1 MPSPEKIVESY
12 IAMWNEPD
20 EARRRAIVAET
31 VTNDAT
37 YVDPVMTGEGIDG
50 ITAMIGG
57 AQQQFPGLQF
67 RLASGPDAHHDR
79 LRFSWS
85 LGDNGGDPVA
95 VGVDFAVLAGDGRM
109 HAITGFLVPV
119 Q

>member
-1 MPSPEKIVESY
+1 MPSPEKVVERY
-12 IAMWNEPD
+12 IAMWNEPH
-20 EARRRAIVAET
+20 ETRRRDLVAQT
-31 VTNDAT
+31 VTDDAT
-37 YVDPVMTGEGIDG
+37 YVDPVMTGEGVDG
-50 ITAMIGG
+50 ITAMIGA

-79 LRFSWS
+79 LRFTWS

-109 HAITGFLVPV
+109 HEITGFLVPV
-119 Q
+119 E